1 MKPGDLVRGRKSAIN
16 AWSTLW
22 FIDLAENKAP
32 LLLMELVNRR
42 HWKVM
47 KPDGNTF
54 FVEEQDLTKRM
65 W

>member
-1 MKPGDLVRGRKSAIN
+1 MKPGDLVRIRKSAIN
-16 AWSTLW
+16 VWSTLW

-47 KPDGNTF
+47 KPDGTTF
-54 FVEEQDLTKRM
+54 FVEEENLTKRM

>member
-1 MKPGDLVRGRKSAIN
+1 MKPGDLVRIRKSAIT

-54 FVEEQDLTKRM
+54 FC
-65 W
+65 

>member
-1 MKPGDLVRGRKSAIN
+1 MKPGDLVRVRKSAIN

-47 KPDGNTF
+47 KPDGDTF

>member
-1 MKPGDLVRGRKSAIN
+1 MKPGDLVRVRKSAIN

-47 KPDGNTF
+47 MPDGNTF

>member
-1 MKPGDLVRGRKSAIN
+1 MKPGDLVRIRKSAIT

-22 FIDLAENKAP
+22 FIDLADRKAP
-32 LLLMELVNRR
+32 LLLMEQLNRR

-54 FVEEQDLTKRM
+54 YVEEQNLTKRM

>member
-1 MKPGDLVRGRKSAIN
+1 MKPGDLVRIRKSAIT

-22 FIDLAENKAP
+22 FVDLAENKSP
-32 LLLMELVNRR
+32 LLVMELVNRR

-47 KPDGNTF
+47 KPDGDTF

>member
-1 MKPGDLVRGRKSAIN
+1 MKPGDLVRIRKSAID
-16 AWSTLW
+16 AYSTLW
-22 FIDLAENKAP
+22 FIDLAERKAP

-54 FVEEQDLTKRM
+54 FVEEESLKKRM

>member
-1 MKPGDLVRGRKSAIN
+1 MKPGDLVRIKKSAIT

-22 FIDLAENKAP
+22 FVDLAENKSP
-32 LLLMELVNRR
+32 LLVMELVSRR

-54 FVEEQDLTKRM
+54 FVEEESLTKRM

>member
-1 MKPGDLVRGRKSAIN
+1 MKPGDLVRIKKSAIT

-22 FIDLAENKAP
+22 FVDLAENKSP
-32 LLLMELVNRR
+32 LLVMELVNRR

-47 KPDGNTF
+47 KPDGTTF
-54 FVEEQDLTKRM
+54 FVEEQNLTKRM

>member
-1 MKPGDLVRGRKSAIN
+1 MKPGDLVRIRKSAIN
-16 AWSTLW
+16 VWSTLW

>member
-1 MKPGDLVRGRKSAIN
+1 MKPGDLVRIRKSAIT

-22 FIDLAENKAP
+22 FVDLAENKSP
-32 LLLMELVNRR
+32 LLVMELVNRR

-54 FVEEQDLTKRM
+54 FIEEQDLTKRM

>member
-1 MKPGDLVRGRKSAIN
+1 MKPGDLVRIRKSAIT

-22 FIDLAENKAP
+22 FVDIAENKSP
-32 LLLMELVNRR
+32 LLVMELVNRR

-54 FVEEQDLTKRM
+54 FIEEQDLTKRM

>member
-1 MKPGDLVRGRKSAIN
+1 MKPGDLVRIRKSAID
-16 AWSTLW
+16 AYSTLW
-22 FIDLAENKAP
+22 FIDLAERKAP
-32 LLLMELVNRR
+32 LLVMELVNRR

-54 FVEEQDLTKRM
+54 FVEEESLTKRL

>member
-1 MKPGDLVRGRKSAIN
+1 MKPGDLVRIRKSAIT

-22 FIDLAENKAP
+22 FVDLAENKSP
-32 LLLMELVNRR
+32 LLVMELVNRR

-54 FVEEQDLTKRM
+54 FIEEQDLTTRM

>member
-1 MKPGDLVRGRKSAIN
+1 MKPGDLVRIRKSAIT

-22 FIDLAENKAP
+22 FVDLAENKSP
-32 LLLMELVNRR
+32 LLVMELVNRR

-54 FVEEQDLTKRM
+54 FIEEQDLTKRI

>member
-1 MKPGDLVRGRKSAIN
+1 MKPGDLVRVRKSAIN

-22 FIDLAENKAP
+22 FIDLAENKSP

>member
-1 MKPGDLVRGRKSAIN
+1 MKPGDLVRIRKSAID
-16 AWSTLW
+16 AYSTLW
-22 FIDLAENKAP
+22 FIDLAERKAP
-32 LLLMELVNRR
+32 LLLMGLVNRR

-54 FVEEQDLTKRM
+54 FVEEESLTKRM